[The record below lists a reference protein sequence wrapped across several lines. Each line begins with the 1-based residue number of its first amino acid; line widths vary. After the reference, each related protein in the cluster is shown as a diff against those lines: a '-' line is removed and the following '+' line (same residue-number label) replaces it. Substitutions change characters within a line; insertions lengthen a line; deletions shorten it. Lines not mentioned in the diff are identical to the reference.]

1 MKWKFFGLMAG
12 LTLLLTIIN
21 IMVFQ
26 IPLLI
31 IFTPLI
37 LGSIVISVS
46 SMMQVGVVI
55 IVWILFY
62 ILVLGKDLI

>member
-12 LTLLLTIIN
+12 ITLVLAVIN
-21 IMVFQ
+21 IMAFQ

-31 IFTPLI
+31 IFAPLI

-46 SMMQVGVVI
+46 SMMQIGVVI

-62 ILVLGKDLI
+62 NYLHRG